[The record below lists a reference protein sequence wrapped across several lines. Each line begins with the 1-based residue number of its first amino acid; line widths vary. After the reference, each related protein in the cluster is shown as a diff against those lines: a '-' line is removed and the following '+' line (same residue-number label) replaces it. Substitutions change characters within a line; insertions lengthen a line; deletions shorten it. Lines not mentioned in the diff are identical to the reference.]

1 MSIYHYPEEEG
12 YMPAFLAASIAAD
25 PAARDAFAKMTANQQ
40 DAVIR
45 QACAVRCGEEL
56 ARLVSSM
63 HG

>member
-1 MSIYHYPEEEG
+1 
-12 YMPAFLAASIAAD
+12 MPAFLAASIAAD